1 MAGQAAEGQSSEVVV
16 NQDGRVLIPA
26 QIRRDLQMDPGATL
40 ILSVEDGR
48 VVLETREQLI
58 ERMRRE
64 IAESWTGDP
73 DTSPA
78 DELIAERRAEAAT
91 ENAAR

>member
-1 MAGQAAEGQSSEVVV
+1 MTEQVPAGRSAEVVV

-58 ERMRRE
+58 DRMRRE

-73 DTSPA
+73 EGSPV
-78 DELIAERRAEAAT
+78 DELIAERRTEAAA
-91 ENAAR
+91 ENAR